1 MYAEP
6 YVDPTYGG
14 PVAAPLPAA
23 TYVPTYGARSGGYAT
38 RFRPLNA
45 IACLLATIIFAV
57 MIATSI
63 VCWYSYNASYEAT
76 STNPT
81 TGVASTFALNR
92 TETCYDLEGASTD
105 FFSAVVGTAHVASF
119 KEYDSSTS
127 VWSTMKLCRAFTLI
141 ALILSG
147 LLMIFL
153 LVCFADAV
161 RNRLLFSCGMNVLR
175 LVLLLISV
183 IILISLVIAFLGFL
197 GITNAFSED
206 NPACTAGYCK
216 HFSDSTKEN
225 LGSTVIVNNGVTQT
239 VQVIYQTNFG
249 PGAGW
254 FLTLAMIPIAI
265 ILCILVVLNKFP
277 IPVDSVGSG
286 EAL

>member
-6 YVDPTYGG
+6 YVDPAYGAG
-14 PVAAPLPAA
+14 MAAPMPAA
-23 TYVPTYGARSGGYAT
+23 TYVPTYGARTGYAT
-38 RFRPLNA
+38 KFRPLNA
-45 IACLLATIIFAV
+45 LACLLALVIFAV

-63 VCWYSYNASYEAT
+63 VCWYQYTATYDAT
-76 STNPT
+76 STSAT
-81 TGVASTFALNR
+81 TGVATTFALNR
-92 TETCYDLEGASTD
+92 TKTCYDLEGASTD
-105 FFSAVVGTAHVASF
+105 IYSAVVGTAHIASF
-119 KEYDSSTS
+119 KEYDSSSS

-153 LVCFADAV
+153 LVCFADTV

-175 LVLLLISV
+175 LVLLLISL
-183 IILISLVIAFLGFL
+183 IILVSLIIAFLGFL
-197 GITNAFSED
+197 GVTNAFSED
-206 NPACTAGYCK
+206 TPACTQGYCK

-225 LGSTVIVNNGVTQT
+225 LGSTVVVNNGVTQT
-239 VQVIYQTNFG
+239 VQIVYQTNFG
-249 PGAGW
+249 PDAGW
-254 FLTLAMIPIAI
+254 FLTLAMIPVAI